1 MDRKISDSEVNKG
14 KLQSIIKYG
23 LMIAIIA
30 AIIWWGQGFLK
41 KTGDREDFYI
51 VSVERGEIQNTLTA
65 TGTVVPSVER
75 QINAPVTTEIK
86 RVVKSTGEFVEQGD
100 LILELDQEFTKLT
113 YNQLADE
120 LQLRRN
126 NVDKLKLEYDKN
138 LRDLDYK
145 NQIKSLQLEELSAQV
160 KDQKRLQEVGGAT
173 AEEVE
178 QAELQLKVSQL
189 EKKMLENELS
199 YRQSVNVNEK
209 KGLELEYTIQ
219 ENKLAELRRKLRETN
234 VKAPQGGVIT
244 WVNEDIGQKVQEGE
258 TLVRLANLDKFKVE
272 ASSSDRNTNKI
283 SVGMPVTVRINRKDL
298 PGVIS
303 TILPAVEN
311 NTVKFYIELD
321 ASDDD
326 VLRPN
331 IRAEVFIITDKKSD
345 VLRVKNG
352 PAFKGA
358 KTQYIYVVDG
368 AKATKRRIN
377 KGLQNSD
384 FVEILDNLNDG
395 EKIIISDTEDYDH
408 LETFTITSK

>member
-1 MDRKISDSEVNKG
+1 MDRSISDSEVNKG
-14 KLQSIIKYG
+14 RALSILKYVIIIG
-23 LMIAIIA
+23 AIFA
-30 AIIWWGQGFLK
+30 LLWWGRGFLK
-41 KTGDREDFYI
+41 KSGDRGDFYI
-51 VSVERGEIQNTLTA
+51 VSVERGDIQNTLTA

-75 QINAPVTTEIK
+75 QINAPVATEIK
-86 RVVKSTGEFVEQGD
+86 KVVKSTGEFVKTGD
-100 LILELDQEFTKLT
+100 LILELDQEFTKLA

-120 LQLRRN
+120 LKLRRN

-138 LRDLDYK
+138 LRDLDYQ
-145 NQIKSLQLEELSAQV
+145 NQIKSLQLEELTAQV
-160 KDQKRLQEVGGAT
+160 KDQKRLKEVGGAT

-178 QAELQLKVSQL
+178 QAELQLKVAQL

-234 VKAPQGGVIT
+234 VKAPQSGVIT
-244 WVNEDIGQKVQEGE
+244 WVNEDIGKKVQEGE
-258 TLVRLANLDKFKVE
+258 TIVRLANLDKFKVE

-283 SVGMPVTVRINRKDL
+283 SVGMPVKVRINRKDL
-298 PGVIS
+298 SGVIS

-311 NTVKFYIELD
+311 NTVKFYIDLD
-321 ASDDD
+321 VSNDD

-358 KTQYIYVVDG
+358 KSQYIYVVEGDQ
-368 AKATKRRIN
+368 AIKRRIN

-408 LETFTITSK
+408 LESFTLNAK

>member
-14 KLQSIIKYG
+14 KLQTTIKYG
-23 LMIAIIA
+23 VIIAIIA
-30 AIIWWGQGFLK
+30 ALLWWGQGLLK
-41 KTGDREDFYI
+41 KSGDREDFYI

-86 RVVKSTGEFVEQGD
+86 RVVKSNGEFVEKGD
-100 LILELDQEFTKLT
+100 LILELDQEFTKLA

-138 LRDLDYK
+138 LRDLDYQ

-178 QAELQLKVSQL
+178 QAQLQLKVSQL

-283 SVGMPVTVRINRKDL
+283 SVGMPVMVRINRKDL
-298 PGVIS
+298 PGTIS

-321 ASDDD
+321 ASDAD

-352 PAFKGA
+352 PAFKGS
-358 KTQYIYVVDG
+358 KTQYIYVVEGD
-368 AKATKRRIN
+368 KATKRRIN

-384 FVEILDNLNDG
+384 FVEILDNLKDG
-395 EKIIISDTEDYDH
+395 DKIIISDTEDYDH
-408 LETFTITSK
+408 LESFTITSK